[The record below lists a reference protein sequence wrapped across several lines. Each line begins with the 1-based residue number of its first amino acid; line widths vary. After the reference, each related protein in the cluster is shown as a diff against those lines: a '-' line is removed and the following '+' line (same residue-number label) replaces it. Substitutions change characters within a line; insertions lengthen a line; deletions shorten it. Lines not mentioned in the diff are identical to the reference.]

1 VIDAIGHQK
10 AAGELPCEVLPEG
23 TLGVEALEISFEE
36 CKGVHAGGNLSLGQD
51 VFLRANI
58 LGFEKK
64 DDRTELTSTL
74 TVLDSDL
81 HAVGPKPITQSVRW
95 DPAPRLLDP
104 ASHEEDT
111 NKDSGATEGTPQQ
124 KSTPTPPRGVSSLRP
139 KLPSLT
145 IRLRPSRPGRFILRL
160 DLKDAIGN
168 KTARYD
174 MPVVVHLPN
183 RAAADPAADKA
194 LAELAA
200 KPAGKENPKLAIL
213 PTFGRGGSVRP
224 ARYRPGETVT
234 CFVLATGLGTTPD
247 AKVNLT
253 TQMTLLD
260 AKGEVVVAGIEK
272 RENDVLQFGGSA
284 WPVWCALKV
293 PQRATPGKGRIRIQ
307 AYDIIAQRE
316 VAEEL
321 PIEVLPADSLA
332 ITDLQITRIK
342 SSPQALGGCLN
353 LGMGDFLT
361 FSAVGFT
368 SKEDRAHLTST
379 MRVLSEEGKPLC
391 PTPYS
396 ETFDADVYQGQP
408 SIPVSFLLH
417 SCREGRFIL
426 HVEVKDHLA
435 DKTATYDMP
444 IAIHG
449 PAR

>member
-1 VIDAIGHQK
+1 LPFDALSDTTFGV
-10 AAGELPCEVLPEG
+10 A
-23 TLGVEALEISFEE
+23 TLGLSFAED
-36 CKGVHAGGNLSLGQD
+36 KDLYSGGNLSLGQD
-51 VFLRANI
+51 VFLQASI
-58 LGFEKK
+58 LGFNKK

-74 TVLDSDL
+74 TILDSDQR
-81 HAVGPKPITQSVRW
+81 AVRAKPIAEPIRW

-104 ASHEEDT
+104 IYDDEDA
-111 NKDSGATEGTPQQ
+111 NRNRDEGADKDNAPGESKPQ
-124 KSTPTPPRGVSSLRP
+124 KRSVPAPSYRNAPSLRP
-139 KLPSLT
+139 ELPSVS

-183 RAAADPAADKA
+183 RATADPAADKA

-200 KPAGKENPKLAIL
+200 KPAGKDKPKLALL

-224 ARYRPGETVT
+224 AKYRPGETVT
-234 CFVLATGLGTTPD
+234 CLVLATGLGTTPD

-253 TQMTLLD
+253 TQMKLLD
-260 AKGEVVVAGIEK
+260 AKGEIIVAGIEK

-293 PQRATPGKGRIRIQ
+293 PPQATPGKGRLRIQ
-307 AYDIIAQRE
+307 AYDIVTQRE

-332 ITDLQITRIK
+332 ITDMQITRIK
-342 SSPQALGGCLN
+342 SAPQALGGCAN
-353 LGMGDFLT
+353 LAISNFLQFSVIGFASKGDH
-361 FSAVGFT
+361 
-368 SKEDRAHLTST
+368 AHLTST
-379 MRVLSEEGKPLC
+379 MRVLSEAGKPLC

-396 ETFDADVYQGQP
+396 EAFDRDVYQGQP
-408 SIPVSFLLH
+408 SIPVSFFADSH
-417 SCREGRFIL
+417 RVGRFIL

-444 IAIHG
+444 ITIHG